1 MTKRNRKRGQWL
13 TGDVETLRAEAQDA
27 RAETV
32 IADLDTYM
40 KLTEA
45 QYDDGRIKKKD
56 FNKIKALY
64 KKMRGL
70 LISAKDMTDAE
81 LFSYLMDEDGQAL
94 KDLVSNMNK
103 MKGNTNGNIKEEED
117 RQEEDRQEEDRF
129 PTQEDWEREGL

>member
-117 RQEEDRQEEDRF
+117 RQEEDRF